1 MHTYILRVWINGIQP
16 QESRYRVS
24 GIAVPEN
31 WNGGAIWAGFFI
43 LEKIDFFANNVNE
56 IGFEKAT
63 EVKYPKA
70 EGSAIKQKWTKQE
83 EELLIREYSKG
94 L

>member
-1 MHTYILRVWINGIQP
+1 M
-16 QESRYRVS
+16 
-24 GIAVPEN
+24 
-31 WNGGAIWAGFFI
+31 
-43 LEKIDFFANNVNE
+43 EKIDFFANNVNE

>member
-1 MHTYILRVWINGIQP
+1 MALFHHIGWLRHIGI
-16 QESRYRVS
+16 
-24 GIAVPEN
+24 
-31 WNGGAIWAGFFI
+31 FTF